1 MADPDTPDTPDD
13 AQPDEAFDAV
23 KAAAELAAALGEQ
36 PASASGEGGSNYTAI
51 LEDEV
56 EALQKALAEKD
67 QQLADKD
74 AAVRAAEAKANE
86 ARAEVARAR
95 TRLERDAKAE
105 IERKRRAVI
114 ISFLEVADD
123 LGRAAKE
130 LEAGDV
136 PEALAKGVEVV
147 VQEFAGVLKHHGVQ
161 HRPSLGQMFDSA
173 HHEAIGTAPAT
184 DEVPDGT
191 IAAVLSEGY
200 DIGEDT
206 LRAARVV
213 VAKG

>member
-1 MADPDTPDTPDD
+1 MADPETPESPED
-13 AQPDEAFDAV
+13 AHPEDAFDAV

-36 PASASGEGGSNYTAI
+36 PEQAQGGGGSNYTAI

-56 EALQKALAEKD
+56 EALQSALVDKDRLLAEKD
-67 QQLADKD
+67 
-74 AAVRAAEAKANE
+74 AALEAAEAKATE
-86 ARAEVARAR
+86 ARTEVARAR
-95 TRLERDAKAE
+95 SRLERDAKAE

-123 LGRAAKE
+123 LARAAKE
-130 LEAGDV
+130 LEAGEV

-161 HRPSLGQMFDSA
+161 HRPSFGQPFDSA
-173 HHEAIGTAPAT
+173 HHDAIGTAPAT
-184 DEVPDGT
+184 DETPDGT

-200 DIGEDT
+200 DIGDET